1 MAYNLPRRQ
10 IMKLSHP
17 TVPQSQLQIVPTTQD
32 ITVAINDIN
41 EKPIITSGSTYS
53 VDENQTAIGSIT
65 ATDESSDLIYELTGT
80 DAQVLTLIYQEL

>member
-1 MAYNLPRRQ
+1 MPRHQ

-17 TVPQSQLQIVPTTQD
+17 IQLQSQQPTVPTQLHK

-80 DAQVLTLIYQEL
+80 DAASITLIIYQEL